1 MSEPVSTESQ
11 TPKSEF
17 LRLEDWWAVWIGAL
31 LLLLAAV
38 HVVGAVPKPG
48 DWTSNPLEAF
58 PDMSLVWHA
67 VLFLG
72 LAMVTGVAVAVMGG
86 DLARYVK
93 GFALVF
99 LLTLLAQLIGGQ
111 ATLDRLGLEYAL
123 WALLIGLLISNTVGA
138 PDWLMAGA
146 RSELFIKA
154 GLVLLGAE
162 VLANR
167 IAELGARGLV
177 VAWLVT
183 PVAIIFMWFFGTRIL
198 RITSKSLV
206 MVIACCTSVCGV
218 SAAIAS
224 AAACRAKKEELS
236 LAVGMTMIFT
246 VAMMLGMPV
255 LCKLMGLDE
264 YVGGAWIGGT
274 VDSTGAVVVS
284 GEILGETA
292 GKVAAVVKMIQN
304 TLIGIIAF
312 IIAVYWVTVVER
324 DESGARPSMMTIWHR
339 FPKFVL
345 GFLAASLIFS
355 FILSPL
361 TGADGVKEITGVT
374 KVFRGWF
381 FALAFTS
388 IGLESNF
395 RNFADQ
401 LAGGKPIVL
410 YAVGQTF
417 NVVLTLLAAWL
428 AFGGVLFPA
437 PG

>member
-292 GKVAAVVKMIQN
+292 GKVA
-304 TLIGIIAF
+304 
-312 IIAVYWVTVVER
+312 
-324 DESGARPSMMTIWHR
+324 
-339 FPKFVL
+339 
-345 GFLAASLIFS
+345 
-355 FILSPL
+355 
-361 TGADGVKEITGVT
+361 
-374 KVFRGWF
+374 
-381 FALAFTS
+381 
-388 IGLESNF
+388 
-395 RNFADQ
+395 
-401 LAGGKPIVL
+401 
-410 YAVGQTF
+410 
-417 NVVLTLLAAWL
+417 
-428 AFGGVLFPA
+428 
-437 PG
+437 